1 MSITYIC
8 QHFDILTMSWCDLP
22 EFDGTELFEGFWMK
36 FFIFAERFNWSSSDM
51 AFYLVTSLRGK
62 ALEYVSYLPHRDLY
76 NVSVLYS
83 ALKSRFGD
91 IETSQICRMKL
102 RNITMFTS
110 ESVQEYV
117 CRTEINVRKSF
128 PGVNED
134 LLVKLIT
141 EYAIYGYPDGNIGYR
156 VLTKEPSTVSELIK
170 EILWQEHCRQ
180 SLKSVEKSRC
190 TEDSNF
196 EKHFEIGNKRNMNFT
211 EHDIRRNK
219 VSENT
224 AVNMQNDISL
234 YNSKQKLGKENYTV
248 GKLNVRNNF
257 VYPSEQS
264 VYYIAESYELKH
276 EEFCDVIEATEFEV
290 ANVLDEE
297 IAIFELPRVEK
308 QTVVTGGTEIV
319 IVRKVELK
327 YEIVEA
333 TEVAVAKVSKI
344 MTTNFGSPNVEHQ
357 TIPSGE
363 VEVVSVLKWTPI
375 EQSDVQF
382 DISKNDHK
390 KNYEKPR
397 VSTYTGLSRPV
408 YGKDFTYKEL
418 VRGNG
423 FTQFRDTN
431 MYENSYTRDVCSCG
445 LSMLPE
451 MNWKTRKRNLS

>member
-1 MSITYIC
+1 
-8 QHFDILTMSWCDLP
+8 MSWCD
-22 EFDGTELFEGFWMK
+22 FDGTELFEGFWMK
-36 FFIFAERFNWSSSDM
+36 FSIFAERFNWSSSDM

-91 IETSQICRMKL
+91 IETAQICRMKL
-102 RNITMFTS
+102 RNITMFES

-190 TEDSNF
+190 TADSDF
-196 EKHFEIGNKRNMNFT
+196 EKHFEIGTKRNMNFT
-211 EHDIRRNK
+211 EHDIRGIN
-219 VSENT
+219 N
-224 AVNMQNDISL
+224 
-234 YNSKQKLGKENYTV
+234 QKLGKDNYTV

-290 ANVLDEE
+290 AKVLDEE
-297 IAIFELPRVEK
+297 IAILELPRVEK
-308 QTVVTGGTEIV
+308 QTVVTGGTEVV

-327 YEIVEA
+327 YEELNEIVEA
-333 TEVAVAKVSKI
+333 TEVAVAKVSKL
-344 MTTNFGSPNVEHQ
+344 MTTNFGSPNVEQQ

-363 VEVVSVLKWTPI
+363 VEVVSVRKWTPI

-382 DISKNDHK
+382 DISKNDDE
-390 KNYEKPR
+390 KNYDKPR

-423 FTQFRDTN
+423 FTQFRDSN
-431 MYENSYTRDVCSCG
+431 IYENSYTRDVCSCG
-445 LSMLPE
+445 SSMLPE

>member
-1 MSITYIC
+1 
-8 QHFDILTMSWCDLP
+8 MSWCDLP

-36 FFIFAERFNWSSSDM
+36 FSIFAERFNWSSSDM

-91 IETSQICRMKL
+91 IETAQICRMKL
-102 RNITMFTS
+102 RNITMLTS

-257 VYPSEQS
+257 VYPIEQS

-290 ANVLDEE
+290 AKVLDEE

-327 YEIVEA
+327 YEKLNEIVEA
-333 TEVAVAKVSKI
+333 TEVAVAKVS
-344 MTTNFGSPNVEHQ
+344 
-357 TIPSGE
+357 
-363 VEVVSVLKWTPI
+363 
-375 EQSDVQF
+375 
-382 DISKNDHK
+382 
-390 KNYEKPR
+390 
-397 VSTYTGLSRPV
+397 
-408 YGKDFTYKEL
+408 
-418 VRGNG
+418 
-423 FTQFRDTN
+423 
-431 MYENSYTRDVCSCG
+431 
-445 LSMLPE
+445 
-451 MNWKTRKRNLS
+451 

>member
-1 MSITYIC
+1 
-8 QHFDILTMSWCDLP
+8 MSWCDLP

-36 FFIFAERFNWSSSDM
+36 FSIFAERFNWSSSDM

-91 IETSQICRMKL
+91 IETAQICRMKL
-102 RNITMFTS
+102 RNITMLTS

-224 AVNMQNDISL
+224 DVDMQSDISF
-234 YNSKQKLGKENYTV
+234 YNSNQKLGKENYTV

-257 VYPSEQS
+257 VYPSEQY

-276 EEFCDVIEATEFEV
+276 EELCDVIEATEVEV
-290 ANVLDEE
+290 AKVLDGE
-297 IAIFELPRVEK
+297 IAILELPCVEK
-308 QTVVTGGTEIV
+308 QTMVTGGTDV
-319 IVRKVELK
+319 VSVRKVELK
-327 YEIVEA
+327 YEELNEIVEA
-333 TEVAVAKVSKI
+333 TEAAVAKV
-344 MTTNFGSPNVEHQ
+344 F
-357 TIPSGE
+357 E
-363 VEVVSVLKWTPI
+363 V
-375 EQSDVQF
+375 
-382 DISKNDHK
+382 
-390 KNYEKPR
+390 
-397 VSTYTGLSRPV
+397 
-408 YGKDFTYKEL
+408 
-418 VRGNG
+418 
-423 FTQFRDTN
+423 
-431 MYENSYTRDVCSCG
+431 
-445 LSMLPE
+445 
-451 MNWKTRKRNLS
+451 WKSER